1 MEKFRAVPNQSRQN
15 FTAIS
20 SSFLKEVYL
29 CDWWLIKFSTNS
41 KSERIGVA
49 GFTFRESQD
58 ARIFH
63 SAAISKRIDTVTL
76 EAVDG
81 IVIVVSGC
89 INRSRTIQNGFP
101 FEMCNHFCVGFPYYW
116 EEIAGQPCEQS
127 TKRYA
132 LPRISFDELKLSST
146 EGITNSDFTSFDD
159 LPATFLRDF
168 CEPGLYDSESCM
180 TSKDLSAEIPPKNGS
195 VTSKNSEISGHKN
208 KRASSEV
215 ATSNEDT
222 SKQRKDK
229 VKKMADRQSP
239 KVLTDKV
246 KKTADRQSPK
256 VFARS
261 EGRITRSMTKA
272 KMFQGRV
279 GSEN

>member
-29 CDWWLIKFSTNS
+29 CDWWLIKFPSNS

-63 SAAISKRIDTVTL
+63 SAAISKRIDAVTL

-101 FEMCNHFCVGFPYYW
+101 FEVFLLLYFCYLSPF
-116 EEIAGQPCEQS
+116 QPFHKC
-127 TKRYA
+127 
-132 LPRISFDELKLSST
+132 
-146 EGITNSDFTSFDD
+146 
-159 LPATFLRDF
+159 FLLWLIRLF
-168 CEPGLYDSESCM
+168 FFIHV
-180 TSKDLSAEIPPKNGS
+180 A
-195 VTSKNSEISGHKN
+195 H
-208 KRASSEV
+208 ASSC
-215 ATSNEDT
+215 SC
-222 SKQRKDK
+222 
-229 VKKMADRQSP
+229 
-239 KVLTDKV
+239 
-246 KKTADRQSPK
+246 
-256 VFARS
+256 F
-261 EGRITRSMTKA
+261 
-272 KMFQGRV
+272 
-279 GSEN
+279 

>member
-29 CDWWLIKFSTNS
+29 CDWWLIKFPTNS

-101 FEMCNHFCVGFPYYW
+101 FEICNHFCVGFPYYW
-116 EEIAGQPCEQS
+116 EEIAGQPREQS
-127 TKRYA
+127 TNRYA
-132 LPRISFDELKLSST
+132 LPMISFDESKLSSA
-146 EGITNSDFTSFDD
+146 EGISNSDFISFDD

-168 CEPGLYDSESCM
+168 CM
-180 TSKDLSAEIPPKNGS
+180 TSKDLPAEIPPQNGS
-195 VTSKNSEISGHKN
+195 VASKNSGISGYKN
-208 KRASSEV
+208 PRASSGV
-215 ATSNEDT
+215 S
-222 SKQRKDK
+222 SRQRKDK
-229 VKKMADRQSP
+229 VKKKP
-239 KVLTDKV
+239 
-246 KKTADRQSPK
+246 DRQSPK
-256 VFARS
+256 VFERS
-261 EGRITRSMTKA
+261 EGRITRSMTKG
-272 KMFQGRV
+272 KMFQG
-279 GSEN
+279 

>member
-1 MEKFRAVPNQSRQN
+1 MEKFRAVPNHSRQN

-101 FEMCNHFCVGFPYYW
+101 FEVFMPFYCPIFATRRLFSPFITAFYYGSYGCSAVV
-116 EEIAGQPCEQS
+116 IYCFSLSIFLMLLGC
-127 TKRYA
+127 
-132 LPRISFDELKLSST
+132 LK
-146 EGITNSDFTSFDD
+146 I
-159 LPATFLRDF
+159 
-168 CEPGLYDSESCM
+168 
-180 TSKDLSAEIPPKNGS
+180 
-195 VTSKNSEISGHKN
+195 
-208 KRASSEV
+208 
-215 ATSNEDT
+215 
-222 SKQRKDK
+222 
-229 VKKMADRQSP
+229 
-239 KVLTDKV
+239 
-246 KKTADRQSPK
+246 
-256 VFARS
+256 
-261 EGRITRSMTKA
+261 
-272 KMFQGRV
+272 
-279 GSEN
+279 

>member
-1 MEKFRAVPNQSRQN
+1 MEKFRAVPNHSRQN

-20 SSFLKEVYL
+20 SSFLKEECCGTQNWQSCTKLNV
-29 CDWWLIKFSTNS
+29 
-41 KSERIGVA
+41 
-49 GFTFRESQD
+49 SQD

-101 FEMCNHFCVGFPYYW
+101 FEICNHFCVGFPYYW

-132 LPRISFDELKLSST
+132 LPRISFDELKRSSA

-168 CEPGLYDSESCM
+168 CEPGLYDSESYM
-180 TSKDLSAEIPPKNGS
+180 TSKDLPTEMPPKNGS

-229 VKKMADRQSP
+229 VKKKADRQSP

>member
-29 CDWWLIKFSTNS
+29 CDWWLIKFPTNS

-63 SAAISKRIDTVTL
+63 SAAICKRIDAVTL

-132 LPRISFDELKLSST
+132 FPRISFDELKRPSA
-146 EGITNSDFTSFDD
+146 EGITNSGFTSFDD

-168 CEPGLYDSESCM
+168 CM
-180 TSKDLSAEIPPKNGS
+180 TSKDLPAEIPPKNGS
-195 VTSKNSEISGHKN
+195 VNSEISGHKN

-215 ATSNEDT
+215 ASSNEDT
-222 SKQRKDK
+222 SQQRKDK
-229 VKKMADRQSP
+229 VKK
-239 KVLTDKV
+239 K
-246 KKTADRQSPK
+246 ADRQSPK
-256 VFARS
+256 VFERS

-272 KMFQGRV
+272 KMFQGRGRV